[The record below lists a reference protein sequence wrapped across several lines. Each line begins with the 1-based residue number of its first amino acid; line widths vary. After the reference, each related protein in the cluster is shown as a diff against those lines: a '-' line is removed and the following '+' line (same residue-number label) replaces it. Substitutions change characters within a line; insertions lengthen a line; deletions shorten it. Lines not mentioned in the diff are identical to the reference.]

1 MSDRK
6 APSEA
11 DVARFSKCAGF
22 KISSRNQQQ
31 VATTLR
37 DLRAGVMKMDELIAE
52 DTVPAII
59 FDATWED

>member
-6 APSEA
+6 TPSEA
-11 DVARFSKCAGF
+11 DVARFGKWAGF

>member
-11 DVARFSKCAGF
+11 DVARFGKCAGF
-22 KISSRNQQQ
+22 KISSRNQRQ

-37 DLRAGVMKMDELIAE
+37 DLRAGVMKMDALNAE
-52 DTVPAII
+52 DAVPAVI
-59 FDATWED
+59 FDATGED